1 MANVDFALTHEGF
14 VRPDQRRKKPI
25 AVFVALWIA
34 FLGGL
39 VGADIWYE
47 AHDNAATELHPLAT
61 FSIGPTPL
69 PWVEG
74 VNPADQPLVTAPIVD
89 LEEQTEDGKLPRI
102 GVNGQMP
109 LTAYAYPFDKS
120 DNRPKIGVVLLSV
133 GLESQELSQ
142 ALLTLPG
149 SVAFGFSL
157 FTPSLAQT
165 LAKARSEGH
174 EAWLTLPAERVD
186 SAVWDAGPG
195 ALRKDLSLEENLHRL
210 KVMMGKASGYV
221 GFVIDPNTT
230 VFNNPQLAEGFI
242 DETRHRGLG
251 VLTMDSGLIE
261 HGNSI
266 GGLTAQAVRT
276 LDPFKSSEGMLEN
289 LQEVE
294 LQAKN
299 LGSALIFVPVY
310 PTTLRRLQEWL
321 PQLAAKGLALAPP
334 SSFIPVTT
342 AAVETNPD
350 HTAKTNH
357 KEEEASPPAENKNHH
372 EKEKHSPAVPN
383 AHE

>member
-1 MANVDFALTHEGF
+1 MPDVDFALTHEGF
-14 VRPDQRRKKPI
+14 ARHDHRRKKPI

-47 AHDNAATELHPLAT
+47 THNNTSAEQQPLAA

-69 PWVEG
+69 PWVAG
-74 VNPADQPLVTAPIVD
+74 VNPADQPLAAPIVD
-89 LEEQTEDGKLPRI
+89 LEEQTQDGKLPRI
-102 GVNGQMP
+102 NANGQMP
-109 LTAYAYPFDKS
+109 LTAYAYPFDKA
-120 DNRPKIGVVLLSV
+120 DKRPKVGVVLLSV

-165 LAKARSEGH
+165 LAKARSDGH

-210 KVMMGKASGYV
+210 KVMMSKASGYV

-230 VFNNPQLAEGFI
+230 VFSNPQLAEGFI

-251 VLTMDSGLIE
+251 VLTMDSELIE

-266 GGLTAQAVRT
+266 GGLIAQAVRT
-276 LDPFKSSEGMLEN
+276 LDPFKSSAGMNES

-299 LGSALIFVPVY
+299 FGSALIFVPVY
-310 PTTLRRLQEWL
+310 PTTLLSLQEWL
-321 PQLAAKGLALAPP
+321 PQLATKGLALAPP
-334 SSFIPVTT
+334 SSFIPLT
-342 AAVETNPD
+342 AAVETN
-350 HTAKTNH
+350 TNH
-357 KEEEASPPAENKNHH
+357 KEGEAPPSSQKEDHH
-372 EKEKHSPAVPN
+372 EQEKHSPAASN